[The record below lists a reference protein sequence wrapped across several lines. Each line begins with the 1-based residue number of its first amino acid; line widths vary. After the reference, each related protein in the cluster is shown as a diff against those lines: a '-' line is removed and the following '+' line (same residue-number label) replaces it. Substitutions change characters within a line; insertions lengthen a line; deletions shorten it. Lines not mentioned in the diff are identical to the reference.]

1 MPEQPQWS
9 ERTLDMPP
17 QDPWA
22 DAPTTPDGYQT
33 HGYGHGYAEP
43 PTRRDGSTGPQ
54 TRPEPLAGT
63 RPASGPPASSRPASA
78 PPASSR
84 PGPAGPGSARPAS
97 APPASGSAPGFPAAS
112 GSAPA
117 PGFPAGSGSAAAD
130 LPFSAGRASVRPH
143 PRSQPYAAEHEPT
156 GTGWPG
162 AEVPYTR
169 PTMRE
174 LRRGGEWTTAALLW
188 AFVCWGIWALS
199 NDGVWATKIIIFVVS
214 LVVAGGLFALS
225 RLVGRI
231 VLEKQFHRVRR
242 SARGSHA
249 VASLFLAGVGLAH
262 LQQTDWVMNALN
274 WVIRAVS

>member
-22 DAPTTPDGYQT
+22 DAPAVPEGYSAPGQT
-33 HGYGHGYAEP
+33 GYHTP
-43 PTRRDGSTGPQ
+43 PTRPDGFSGPQ
-54 TRPEPLAGT
+54 TRPDGVAEPQT
-63 RPASGPPASSRPASA
+63 RPA
-78 PPASSR
+78 
-84 PGPAGPGSARPAS
+84 GPAA
-97 APPASGSAPGFPAAS
+97 
-112 GSAPA
+112 APA
-117 PGFPAGSGSAAAD
+117 PGPGD

-143 PRSQPYAAEHEPT
+143 PRSQPFAAEHEPT

-162 AEVPYTR
+162 AEVPYSR

-199 NDGVWATKIIIFVVS
+199 NDGVWSTKIIIFVVS
-214 LVVAGGLFALS
+214 LIVAGGLFALS

-249 VASLFLAGVGLAH
+249 VASIFLAGVGLAH
-262 LQQTDWVMNALN
+262 LQQTGWVMDALG
-274 WVIRAVS
+274 WVIKTVS